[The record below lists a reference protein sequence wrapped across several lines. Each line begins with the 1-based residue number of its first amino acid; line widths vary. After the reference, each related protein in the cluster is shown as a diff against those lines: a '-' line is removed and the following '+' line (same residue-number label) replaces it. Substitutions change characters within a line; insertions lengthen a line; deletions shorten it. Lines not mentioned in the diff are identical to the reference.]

1 MPFLDQKK
9 PGKKPINFWTKII
22 YKLFFHVTVH
32 SGRPPP
38 PLNSD
43 EINEDEDED
52 PEVDDD
58 KLDHHGGV
66 EMFEISPSLNGT
78 LKIDITLTPNI
89 AGCSHQNPMFLE
101 KEKTAFVQ
109 TAGT

>member
-1 MPFLDQKK
+1 MY
-9 PGKKPINFWTKII
+9 NV
-22 YKLFFHVTVH
+22 FFHITVH
-32 SGRPPP
+32 SGHPPP

-66 EMFEISPSLNGT
+66 EMFEISPPLNGT

-101 KEKTAFVQ
+101 KEKNAFVQ

>member
-1 MPFLDQKK
+1 MKNAIFGPE
-9 PGKKPINFWTKII
+9 KKPINFWTKIM
-22 YKLFFHVTVH
+22 YNLFFHITVH
-32 SGRPPP
+32 SGPPP

-43 EINEDEDED
+43 EINEDED

-66 EMFEISPSLNGT
+66 EMFEISPPLNGT